1 MKRSRLGRPAPPS
14 KPTPGTGPTRW
25 QPAQRCW
32 NSRACSTLP
41 GATRLVSTRRAGRR
55 VAAFGA
61 AAALVVAL
69 APGCAPSPSPHAN
82 AASYGR
88 GIDTRTP
95 PGMRAQQTMDMLNSD
110 WPIGPVG
117 VRTLA
122 APDKVESIETTMEGL
137 WWDRPFTLD
146 GVDISASV
154 ATLHLVSSYGARQ
167 DIRLH
172 TDDDGRVDRFDLD
185 TQAPTINSWHDV
197 DAVLSRTGA
206 RYSYQVAKVDNGHC
220 DPVAGT
226 NTSESLPLASI
237 FKLFVLH
244 AVAGAVKNGT
254 ASWDDQL
261 TVTEKSKAVGSSGLE
276 LPVGAHVSV
285 RTAAEKMIATSDNMA
300 TDLLI
305 GRMGT
310 HAVEQALVT
319 AGHHDPASMTPFPT
333 MYELFSVG
341 WGQPDLRDQWKQ
353 GSPQVRA
360 QLLAQ
365 ANSTPYQPDPV
376 RAPIPASTY
385 GAEWYA
391 NAEDICRVHAALQA
405 DTVGAAAP
413 IRQILS
419 AVSGIQLDRNVWP
432 YVGAKAGGLPGDLTF
447 SWYAVDKTQQPWVVS
462 FQLNW
467 PRDHGPIVT
476 GWMLQVGQQVFAL
489 IAPQ

>member
-1 MKRSRLGRPAPPS
+1 
-14 KPTPGTGPTRW
+14 
-25 QPAQRCW
+25 
-32 NSRACSTLP
+32 
-41 GATRLVSTRRAGRR
+41 
-55 VAAFGA
+55 
-61 AAALVVAL
+61 
-69 APGCAPSPSPHAN
+69 
-82 AASYGR
+82 
-88 GIDTRTP
+88 
-95 PGMRAQQTMDMLNSD
+95 MDMLNSD

-122 APDKVESIETTMEGL
+122 APAEVDSVDTTMEEL

-167 DIRLH
+167 NIRIH
-172 TDDDGRVDRFDLD
+172 TDDDGWVDRFDLE
-185 TQAPTINSWHDV
+185 TQAPTITSWHDV
-197 DAVLSRTGA
+197 DAVLSKTGA
-206 RYSYQVAKVDNGHC
+206 RYSYQAAKVNNGHC

-226 NTSESLPLASI
+226 NTGESLPLASI
-237 FKLFVLH
+237 FKLYVLH
-244 AVAGAVKNGT
+244 ALAGAVENGT
-254 ASWDDQL
+254 VSWDDKL

-276 LPVGAHVSV
+276 LPPRAHVTV

-310 HAVEQALVT
+310 HAIEEALVT

-341 WGQPDLRDQWKQ
+341 WGQPDLRNQWKQ

-365 ANSTPYQPDPV
+365 ANSTPYQPDPT
-376 RAPIPASTY
+376 RAHSPASSY
-385 GAEWYA
+385 GAEWYG

-405 DTVGAAAP
+405 EAVRAAAP
-413 IRQILS
+413 VRPILS
-419 AVSGIQLDRNVWP
+419 AVSGIQLDRNEWP
-432 YVGAKAGGLPGDLTF
+432 YIGAKAGGLPGDLTF

-467 PRDHGPIVT
+467 PRDHGPTVT
-476 GWMLQVGQQVFAL
+476 GWMLQVAKQVFAL
-489 IAPQ
+489 IAPR